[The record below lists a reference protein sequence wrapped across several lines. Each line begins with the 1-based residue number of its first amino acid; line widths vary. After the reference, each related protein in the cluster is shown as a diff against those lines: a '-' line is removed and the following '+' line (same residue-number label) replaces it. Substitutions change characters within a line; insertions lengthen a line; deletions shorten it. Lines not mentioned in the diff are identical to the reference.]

1 MAVLAGRRVFRVCR
15 ARYARLDGAGARLV
29 GGRWNSAGRAVVYM
43 AESIALAVHEN
54 LVHMTRQDFP
64 RGYVCV
70 AAVLPDGISMIHEK
84 DLRKHPA
91 LQDLSTVHLGDW
103 WIDSRTSAVL
113 QVPSFVIA
121 GEHNLLLNPVHPEFA
136 RIQVEPPAIFHFDER
151 LFERS

>member
-1 MAVLAGRRVFRVCR
+1 MRVST
-15 ARYARLDGAGARLV
+15 AQGARRV
-29 GGRWNSAGRAVVYM
+29 GGRWNSSGRAGVYM
-43 AESIALAVHEN
+43 AESIALAVLEN

-70 AAVLPDGISMIHEK
+70 AAALPDGMSMIHEK

-91 LQDLSTVHLGDW
+91 LQDQSTEQLGDW
-103 WIDSRTSAVL
+103 WPDSRTSAVL

-121 GEHNLLLNPVHPEFA
+121 GEHNFLLNPVHSEF
-136 RIQVEPPAIFHFDER
+136 QVEPPAIFRFDER

>member
-1 MAVLAGRRVFRVCR
+1 MAVLVGGRVFRVCR

-29 GGRWNSAGRAVVYM
+29 GGRWNSSGRAVVYM
-43 AESIALAVHEN
+43 AESIALAVLEN

-70 AAVLPDGISMIHEK
+70 AAALPDGISILNEK
-84 DLRKHPA
+84 DLREQPA
-91 LQDLSTVHLGDW
+91 LADLSTEQLGDW
-103 WIDSRTSAVL
+103 WLDSQTSAVL

-121 GEHNLLLNPVHPEFA
+121 GEHNFLLNPVHPEFA

>member
-29 GGRWNSAGRAVVYM
+29 GGRWNSSGRAVVYM
-43 AESIALAVHEN
+43 AESIALAVLEN

-91 LQDLSTVHLGDW
+91 LQDLSTEQLGDW

-121 GEHNLLLNPVHPEFA
+121 GEHNFLLNPVHSEFA

-151 LFERS
+151 LFEES